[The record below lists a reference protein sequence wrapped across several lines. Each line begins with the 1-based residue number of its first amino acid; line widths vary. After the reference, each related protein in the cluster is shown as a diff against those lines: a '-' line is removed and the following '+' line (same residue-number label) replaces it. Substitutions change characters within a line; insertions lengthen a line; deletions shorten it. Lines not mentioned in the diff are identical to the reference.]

1 MKLFKSLISLAITLA
16 ISTPSRLSAQD
27 ETTTTTPTDK
37 TSLIKNPSFETN
49 GTSGWTVKN
58 MATQSNSVFSIKNG
72 TYYVETWVS
81 IGQKIADASIIQTLR
96 NLPQGNYTLTANAL
110 HIQQTGSNST
120 ANSGSAQTG
129 AYLVAGLTRTPITSM
144 KQYTISFSVLNE
156 TENVEIG
163 LVAENATGNYLCVD
177 NFKLQYTGTVST
189 TDYAQELQKL
199 VKQGQAMLD
208 KGVQNSVAEK
218 LEKAIQGAETA
229 LQGNGT
235 DDAGNTTY
243 DQTALTEARTQL
255 QTALKSAE
263 ASRKLYDTLQ
273 GRINYALKV
282 IEWWDGEEHK
292 ATTLA
297 MLKKRVED
305 SQIR

>member
-1 MKLFKSLISLAITLA
+1 MKLFKSIISLAITLA

-120 ANSGSAQTG
+120 ANSG
-129 AYLVAGLTRTPITSM
+129 
-144 KQYTISFSVLNE
+144 
-156 TENVEIG
+156 
-163 LVAENATGNYLCVD
+163 
-177 NFKLQYTGTVST
+177 
-189 TDYAQELQKL
+189 
-199 VKQGQAMLD
+199 
-208 KGVQNSVAEK
+208 
-218 LEKAIQGAETA
+218 
-229 LQGNGT
+229 
-235 DDAGNTTY
+235 
-243 DQTALTEARTQL
+243 
-255 QTALKSAE
+255 
-263 ASRKLYDTLQ
+263 
-273 GRINYALKV
+273 
-282 IEWWDGEEHK
+282 
-292 ATTLA
+292 
-297 MLKKRVED
+297 
-305 SQIR
+305 